1 LTVACPHCGQK
12 TTLATSKTA
21 PAVESRAVEPDKT
34 GVPSASQQPTQM
46 PERGIA
52 PGWIVALVVVV
63 AALAG
68 GGAFLYLQ
76 KDKNQTLSPPRSSSA
91 APLNATTNRIS
102 VEGKTGS
109 IFSTN
114 NLAIGDITLERAK
127 NSSLVY
133 AIGAV
138 KNESER
144 QRFGLKIELDL
155 LDSSG
160 LKIGTATDYLAIL
173 EPRQNWR
180 FKALVLEAKAV
191 SARLSAIRED
201 R

>member
-1 LTVACPHCGQK
+1 MALALSDSPNVTEPKYIKCSCQKCGGHIEFPAEGTGLTVACPHCGQK
-12 TTLATSKTA
+12 TTLASSKTA

-133 AIGAV
+133 AI
-138 KNESER
+138 
-144 QRFGLKIELDL
+144 
-155 LDSSG
+155 
-160 LKIGTATDYLAIL
+160 
-173 EPRQNWR
+173 
-180 FKALVLEAKAV
+180 
-191 SARLSAIRED
+191 
-201 R
+201 